1 MSQDQFN
8 ASCTDA
14 AQLTRAR
21 AEISAGDDL
30 VLRLKPMPIPQG
42 RECYT
47 LNHYHKN
54 VVQQNLGNYL
64 QEGLG
69 GLRATHVW
77 QMVPDVFSL
86 DNPGENAAA
95 GVVLPSG
102 FGVPRDYVWQEHG
115 YWHIGRSQ
123 VMFRKYAEREY
134 YNNDMANQLKLNHM
148 DMTFEPSWHCAPGEP
163 KEGDRA
169 IAKPGPCAGPLGTA
183 SGRST
188 LDWFPSLSLEA
199 MHSILH
205 APVPELNAVPCT
217 EYRSLLSI
225 FSCGIPAPALQQAKP
240 SKPAEQA
247 KPSKP
252 AEQAPAPREAIR
264 GEAED
269 ELGLGAMMAQ
279 TNKRRKKPPT
289 EIAQ

>member
-1 MSQDQFN
+1 MVP
-8 ASCTDA
+8 
-14 AQLTRAR
+14 

-54 VVQQNLGNYL
+54 VVQQNLGNCL

-69 GLRATHVW
+69 SLRATHVW

-95 GVVLPSG
+95 GVVLPDG

-169 IAKPGPCAGPLGTA
+169 IVEPAGSPPSLTT
-183 SGRST
+183 SDT

-205 APVPELNAVPCT
+205 APVPELNTAPCT

-225 FSCGIPAPALQQAKP
+225 FSCGMPVLRN
-240 SKPAEQA
+240 
-247 KPSKP
+247 KP
-252 AEQAPAPREAIR
+252 AEQAPAH
-264 GEAED
+264 

-279 TNKRRKKPPT
+279 ANKRRKKPSSA
-289 EIAQ
+289 EIPQ